1 MDERLVLTKQDIS
14 RDLLRAH
21 KQRYRLATL
30 LWATLSVLL
39 AFYVSFATSSLAG
52 KIAIYSVF
60 SALLALIVYLYVR
73 AMYIYKNCRFS
84 VEKDTVVAVEHD
96 KYHFFTLRHHSSIQE
111 KVTFLENGVVFAH
124 KNQVGACTQGDT
136 FYLVKY
142 KKRVLRLY
150 NARSYSY
157 NEQKELSVR

>member
-14 RDLLRAH
+14 KDLLRAH
-21 KQRYRLATL
+21 KQMYRLAML
-30 LWATLSVLL
+30 LCVIFSASL
-39 AFYVSFATSSLAG
+39 AFYISFVTSALMG

-60 SALLALIVYLYVR
+60 ALTSALIVYLYAR

-96 KYHFFTLRHHSSIQE
+96 KYHFFTLRHHSPVQE
-111 KVTFLENGVVFAH
+111 KVTFLDNGVVFAH